1 MNYNFKKMQNSI
13 KFNFKNKNRIMN
25 NKLKILRKKFYKKI
39 RNFNYKLI
47 NKKNNYQNNRNK
59 IKYK

>member
-1 MNYNFKKMQNSI
+1 MQNSI

-39 RNFNYKLI
+39 LNFNYKLI

-59 IKYK
+59 NK

>member
-1 MNYNFKKMQNSI
+1 MQNSI
-13 KFNFKNKNRIMN
+13 KFNFKNKNWIMN

-59 IKYK
+59 NKKK